1 MRDARREARV
11 TGIVRYLVAMALAAA
26 ALTALKAGP
35 AIAAEASDPESG
47 SVSDGA
53 YANGYFRLSVTLP
66 PGWSEGLA
74 GPPPSRLG
82 YYVLAALDG
91 TKADGASLLI
101 TAQDLF
107 FSAKPF
113 ADAAAMTMD
122 FHDVIAGRPGMAI
135 DAGPEGATIGGQA
148 FQRLDY
154 HAGGLYRVW
163 LAADLRCHVVVF
175 NITGRDQAAVE
186 RIVHGLDA
194 IPLRMP
200 RAATGTGATGSV
212 PVCRKDYVTAATLRR
227 KIDPVPIDTTG
238 VKVPVRIIIGADGH
252 VRRVH
257 VISASPAQRAA
268 IVEALMQWEFAPDA
282 AEGHPAEVETGLV
295 FTFKHQGP

>member
-1 MRDARREARV
+1 M

-35 AIAAEASDPESG
+35 AIAAEDLSPAGPDPESG
-47 SVSDGA
+47 SVNDGV
-53 YANGYFRLSVTLP
+53 YANGYFRLSVALP

-74 GPPPSRLG
+74 GPPSSRLG

-122 FHDVIAGRPGMAI
+122 FHDVIAGRPGMVI
-135 DAGPEGATIGGQA
+135 DAGPEGATIGGQD

-154 HAGGLYRVW
+154 HASGLYRVW

-175 NITGRDQAAVE
+175 NITGRDQEAVAG
-186 RIVHGLDA
+186 IVHGLDA
-194 IPLRMP
+194 IPLRTP
-200 RAATGTGATGSV
+200 RAATGTDAMGSV
-212 PVCRKDYVTAATLRR
+212 PVCHKDYVTAETLRR
-227 KIDPVPIDTTG
+227 KVDPVPIDTTG

-252 VRRVH
+252 VRHVH

-268 IVEALMQWEFAPDA
+268 IVEALMQWEVAPDE